1 MAGPDIAIVVSPRS
15 WAERLHRFTADHGG
29 ARVRARVLEAR
40 EAIDHDYAVL
50 VVEDLTSFLTPRVV
64 EELHVRGRRILGVFE
79 PAEPWG
85 RQGLEELGVDETAPA
100 DTPPEELLR
109 IIESL
114 AAGIELDREIIA
126 LVEEPESGPPPG
138 SAPGS
143 EPRGAVTVIAGP
155 PGGPG
160 ATEVAI
166 GVAAE
171 LSRQGEGVVLV
182 DADEI
187 APALA
192 QRLGLALHPNLRTA
206 IDAVEHRAGDLPGSL
221 QRLGRSALDVLTGL
235 ADASDRHDIRAS
247 ELIAVL
253 DELAA
258 RYTSVV
264 VNVGHLLEAGRPD
277 NRRGLTAATLGR
289 ADQIIGIGAPTPVGI
304 ARLLAWTADVRSVAP
319 LAPLH
324 LAVNRTPA
332 GRFKRGELA
341 HEIRR
346 TVHVRSLVFLPEDTR
361 VERAAWDGRV
371 VESGPFTRAVADLCR
386 QVDAATSTEAAVSG

>member
-50 VVEDLTSFLTPRVV
+50 VVEDLTSFLTPRAV
-64 EELHVRGRRILGVFE
+64 EELHARGRRILGVFE
-79 PAEPWG
+79 PTEPWG
-85 RQGLEELGVDETAPA
+85 RQRLEELGVDETAPT
-100 DTPPEELLR
+100 DTAPEELLR

-126 LVEEPESGPPPG
+126 LVDEPDADPPPG
-138 SAPGS
+138 STPG
-143 EPRGAVTVIAGP
+143 PDQRGAVTVLAGP

-166 GVAAE
+166 GLAAE
-171 LSRQGEGVVLV
+171 LSGRGEHVVLV

-187 APALA
+187 APSLA

-206 IDAVEHRAGDLPGSL
+206 IDAVEHRAGDLAGAL
-221 QRLGRSALDVLTGL
+221 QRIGRAPVEVLTGL
-235 ADASDRHDIRAS
+235 ADASDRHDVRAS

-253 DELAA
+253 DELSA
-258 RYTSVV
+258 RYTSVI
-264 VNVGHLLEAGRPD
+264 VNVGHLLEVGRHD
-277 NRRGLTAATLGR
+277 SRRGLTAAVLGR
-289 ADQIIGIGAPTPVGI
+289 ADRIVGIGAPTPVGV

-319 LAPLH
+319 LAALH
-324 LAVNRTPA
+324 LAVNRTPP

-341 HEIRR
+341 QEIRR

-371 VESGPFTRAVADLCR
+371 VASGPFTRAVAGLCS
-386 QVDAATSTEAAVSG
+386 QFDAATSTEAVVPG

>member
-40 EAIDHDYAVL
+40 EAIDNDYAVL
-50 VVEDLTSFLTPRVV
+50 VVEDLTSFLTPRAI
-64 EELHVRGRRILGVFE
+64 EELHARGRRILGVFE

-85 RQGLEELGVDETAPA
+85 RQRLEELGVDETAPT
-100 DTPPEELLR
+100 DTAPEELLR

-126 LVEEPESGPPPG
+126 LVDEPEAGPSPG
-138 SAPGS
+138 SAPV
-143 EPRGAVTVIAGP
+143 PDRRGAMTVLAGP
-155 PGGPG
+155 AGGPG
-160 ATEVAI
+160 ATEVAV
-166 GVAAE
+166 GLAAE
-171 LSRQGEGVVLV
+171 LARQGEHVVLV
-182 DADEI
+182 DADEV
-187 APALA
+187 APSLA

-206 IDAVEHRAGDLPGSL
+206 IDAVEHRAGDLARSL
-221 QRLGRSALDVLTGL
+221 QRIARAPVDVLTGL
-235 ADASDRHDIRAS
+235 ADPSDRNDIRAS

-253 DELAA
+253 DELSA
-258 RYTSVV
+258 RYTSVI
-264 VNVGHLLEAGRPD
+264 VNVGPLLEVGRHD
-277 NRRGLTAATLGR
+277 SRRGLTAASMGR
-289 ADQIIGIGAPTPVGI
+289 ADRVVGIGAPTPVGV

-324 LAVNRTPA
+324 LAVNRTPP

-341 HEIRR
+341 QEIRR

-371 VESGPFTRAVADLCR
+371 VASGPFTRAVAHLCR
-386 QVDAATSTEAAVSG
+386 RIDAGTSTEAVVPG